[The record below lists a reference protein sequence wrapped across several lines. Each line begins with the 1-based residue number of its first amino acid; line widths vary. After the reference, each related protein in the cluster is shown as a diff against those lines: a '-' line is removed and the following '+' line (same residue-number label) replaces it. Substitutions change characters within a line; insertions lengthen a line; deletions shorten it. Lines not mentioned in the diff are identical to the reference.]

1 MYKTYEEAKEAA
13 LNVID
18 KIYRGNKMGCCVTET
33 KNSKNG
39 RKTYFG
45 FMFYSEDSN
54 GEFIANGDGSY
65 SRFYSLDKDYSKL
78 ETGMVLSSVNA
89 PNVFN
94 EITSIYMENGE
105 KMVEVSRFS
114 KDTEDETVVFFYK
127 DLLFGLMHGT
137 LYVANNWQSRN

>member
-1 MYKTYEEAKEAA
+1 MYKNYEEAKAAA

-18 KIYRGNKMGCCVTET
+18 KIYGGNKMGCCVTET

-45 FMFYSEDSN
+45 FVFYREDSN
-54 GEFIANGDGSY
+54 GEFIENSDGSY

-78 ETGMVLSSVNA
+78 KTGMVLSSVNA
-89 PNVFN
+89 PNLFN
-94 EITSIYMENGE
+94 EITRIYMENGA
-105 KMVEVSRFS
+105 KMVEVAQFS
-114 KDTEDETVVFFYK
+114 NDTEDETVVFFYK
-127 DLLFGLMHGT
+127 DLLFGLMRGT